1 MELVH
6 IEKTQDTPEVKLNPE
21 SGHLE
26 FYGRSYPDDAKAIF
40 NPILEWLEEYIKSPN
55 EETIAEFKFTY
66 FNTASSKMILEI
78 LDRLA
83 RINENGKK
91 ITINWHYK
99 EIDEDMLDAGEE
111 YSDIVELPFNYL
123 PYSS

>member
-1 MELVH
+1 MDLVY
-6 IEKTQDTPEVKLNPE
+6 IEDTQDTPEIKLNPE
-21 SGHLE
+21 NGHLE

-40 NPILEWLEEYIKSPN
+40 NPILEWLEGYINSPK
-55 EETIAEFKFTY
+55 EETVADFKFTY

-83 RINENGKK
+83 KINENGKK

-99 EIDEDMLDAGEE
+99 EIDEDMLEAGEE